1 MENLNKIVSQNLVSL
16 RVKSGFTQLQVAEKI
31 NYSDKSI
38 SKWERGEAIP
48 DVSVLMQLA
57 EMYGVTLNDIVK
69 DYGKKEIKP
78 RAKRIK
84 LSQHTLITIIA
95 FSCVWFLATVGFA
108 VIYGF
113 YNYIA
118 DKAYLSFIVAIPV
131 SLMVVMAFSFCW
143 YPYYISAIFSSAFL
157 WTTILAIT
165 QCIQVTNIW
174 LLYIIV
180 IPLQLIILL
189 GFALQ
194 KLIKK
199 FNKEK
204 ETNEK

>member
-1 MENLNKIVSQNLVSL
+1 MENLNKIISQNLVTL

-48 DVSVLMQLA
+48 DVSVLLQLA

-78 RAKRIK
+78 RAKKIK
-84 LSQHTLITIIA
+84 LSQHALITIIA
-95 FSCVWFLATVGFA
+95 FAFVWFLATVGFA

-131 SLMVVMAFSFCW
+131 SFLVAMAFSFCW

-165 QCIQVTNIW
+165 QCIQVSNIW

-204 ETNEK
+204 EETKK